1 MTSGYGTLI
10 SERKT
15 ATNGE
20 SLDAS
25 LAKTNSS
32 LYSFKPVKES
42 TLRSQGEYVSSYGS
56 VISGNANHWLASD
69 GMTTYQVPFTTST
82 MKILS
87 RFDEQEREFRVEV
100 LIGQVFGAFYQMC
113 IKRKAED
120 GLTRAKLGERMAK
133 DKSHMSKLLD
143 SPKNWTLRTIAEFAN
158 ALEMDFHFFLS
169 DRKHPGRVASSTGV
183 EELNPPILDLKPV
196 ILEGATQ
203 IDAIS
208 NSPKAS
214 TDSINFKRA
223 QHQGTQGL
231 IQHAPPS
238 QHGLS

>member
-1 MTSGYGTLI
+1 
-10 SERKT
+10 
-15 ATNGE
+15 
-20 SLDAS
+20 
-25 LAKTNSS
+25 
-32 LYSFKPVKES
+32 
-42 TLRSQGEYVSSYGS
+42 
-56 VISGNANHWLASD
+56 
-69 GMTTYQVPFTTST
+69 MTTYQVPFTTST

-133 DKSHMSKLLD
+133 DKTQMSKLLD

-169 DRKHPGRVASSTGV
+169 DRKHLGRVASSTGV
-183 EELNPPILDLKPV
+183 EELKPPILDLKPV

-203 IDAIS
+203 LDAIS
-208 NSPKAS
+208 NSPKAL
-214 TDSINFKRA
+214 TDSINFKRT
-223 QHQGTQGL
+223 QHQDTQGL
-231 IQHAPPS
+231 IQYAPPS